1 MTTLS
6 EVILIGLL
14 LVNLALA
21 GASRLYHCIKLTAL
35 AGLLLAILPLALW
48 HEGNLPDA
56 EVWINAVLNFGIK
69 ALVLPWLLTLAMRHA
84 GVRRELEPL
93 VGYASSVTLVF
104 LLTAGAFAICR
115 MLDLTSG
122 SAARLAA
129 PTALATMLTGLFII
143 VARKKAITQV
153 IGFLTFENGVA
164 IFGAGMMLDA
174 GVVVELG
181 ILLDVLVL
189 VFVMGIAVFEINR
202 EFEHI
207 DADRLNRLG
216 DWAAASDTPGE
227 PEEK

>member
-1 MTTLS
+1 MTVGS
-6 EVILIGLL
+6 EVILIALL

-21 GASRLYHCIKLTAL
+21 GASRLYHCIRLTAL
-35 AGLLLAILPLALW
+35 AGLLLAVLPLALW
-48 HEGNLPDA
+48 HESNLPGG
-56 EVWINAVLNFGIK
+56 EVWVNALLNFGIK
-69 ALVLPWLLTLAMRHA
+69 ALALPWLLTLAMRHA
-84 GVRRELEPL
+84 NVRRKLEPL
-93 VGYASSVTLVF
+93 IGYGVSIAVVF

-122 SAARLAA
+122 SAAKLAT
-129 PTALATMLTGLFII
+129 PTALATMLTGLFMI

-164 IFGAGMMLDA
+164 IFGAGMMLEA

-216 DWAAASDTPGE
+216 DWSGSADWQQ
-227 PEEK
+227 EEGK